1 MKKILVIITIIILG
15 SIGFFIGK
23 NLLSSKKAIAEPLSI
38 NNTKTS
44 ENNTITKTNIKNT
57 TTTSKVNSD
66 IKNTNTDNKNNH
78 NITLVNNSS
87 NSETSNSNTN
97 KNITSKPLDNTEAGT
112 ISYNVPNCS
121 YSNDTVLVKNTTG
134 KPISSTQLSKYIKSW
149 ILVGQNNYSGL
160 FGGLGTFWAKPWLEK
175 VPASVVK
182 EAFIKANGVNALS
195 NNITAIEF
203 VKATQELDV
212 VTAKDVPFTLAQAS
226 VLIKGMLQKDGYAN
240 PNQVVKIT
248 FQKGDPGY
256 YLVYTKESL
265 KYNTSYWCVYANTGY
280 AHG

>member
-15 SIGFFIGK
+15 TIVFFVGK

-38 NNTKTS
+38 NNTKAS
-44 ENNTITKTNIKNT
+44 ENNTTTKTNIKNT
-57 TTTSKVNSD
+57 TTSTVNLN

-78 NITLVNNSS
+78 NITSVNNSS
-87 NSETSNSNTN
+87 NSETLNSSNN
-97 KNITSKPLDNTEAGT
+97 KNIPSKPLDNTEAGT
-112 ISYNVPNCS
+112 ISYNVPNYS

-149 ILVGQNNYSGL
+149 ILVGQNNYAGL
-160 FGGLGTFWAKPWLEK
+160 FGGLGTFWAKPWLDK

-182 EAFIKANGVNALS
+182 EAFIKANGVTALS

-226 VLIKGMLQKDGYAN
+226 VLIKGMLQKDGYAD
-240 PNQVVKIT
+240 PSQVVKIT

-265 KYNTSYWCVYANTGY
+265 KYNTSYLCVYANTGY

>member
-1 MKKILVIITIIILG
+1 MKKILVIITIVILG
-15 SIGFFIGK
+15 TIGFFVGK
-23 NLLSSKKAIAEPLSI
+23 NLLSSKKVIAEPLSM
-38 NNTKTS
+38 NNTKAS
-44 ENNTITKTNIKNT
+44 EDNTTAKTNIKNT
-57 TTTSKVNSD
+57 ITSNVNSD

-78 NITLVNNSS
+78 NIISVNNSS
-87 NSETSNSNTN
+87 NSKTSNSSNN

-112 ISYNVPNCS
+112 ISYNVPNYS
-121 YSNDTVLVKNTTG
+121 YSNDTILVKNTTG

-149 ILVGQNNYSGL
+149 ILVGQNNYAGL
-160 FGGLGTFWAKPWLEK
+160 FGGLGTFWAKPWLDK

-182 EAFIKANGVNALS
+182 EAFVKANGVNALS

-203 VKATQELDV
+203 VKTTQELDV

-226 VLIKGMLQKDGYAN
+226 VLIKGMLQKDGYAD
-240 PNQVVKIT
+240 PSQVVKIT
-248 FQKGDPGY
+248 FQKGAPGY